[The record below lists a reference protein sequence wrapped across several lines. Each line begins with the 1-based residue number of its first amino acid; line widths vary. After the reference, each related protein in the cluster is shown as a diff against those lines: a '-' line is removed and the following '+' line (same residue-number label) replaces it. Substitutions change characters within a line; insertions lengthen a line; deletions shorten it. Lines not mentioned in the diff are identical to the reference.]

1 MDEHDGGRAVRLGVE
16 DPWTDALAVGPW
28 EEPVAA
34 PAPTPSPGPRPGP
47 QPAPRAY
54 PPLMPPALGGVE
66 PGVRGGPLPQPG
78 AGAAG
83 RMERDRSAVYRE
95 VQAGEAFQEV
105 RRRYR
110 RFAFPAAGA
119 SLVWYLLYV
128 VAAITAPGLMARPV
142 AGAVNV
148 AMAAGL
154 AQFVTTFLLTWA
166 YARHAR
172 LHRDRAAL
180 DLRWDTQERVR

>member
-34 PAPTPSPGPRPGP
+34 PASAPALGPRPGP
-47 QPAPRAY
+47 PPAPWAD
-54 PPLMPPALGGVE
+54 PPLMPPPSFGRVA
-66 PGVRGGPLPQPG
+66 PGARGGPLPKPG
-78 AGAAG
+78 TGAAG
-83 RMERDRSAVYRE
+83 RTAVYRE

-119 SLVWYLLYV
+119 FLVWYLLYV
-128 VAAITAPGLMARPV
+128 IAAITAPGLMARPV

-148 AMAAGL
+148 AMVAGL
-154 AQFVTTFLLTWA
+154 AQFGTTFMLTWA
-166 YARHAR
+166 YVRHAR
-172 LHRDRAAL
+172 LYRDQAAL